1 MRRLSL
7 ILLVSILA
15 IPAAAFAARQDKGD
29 GDFELKA
36 ANGTFIVA
44 GHGVLL
50 AQIGKGVV
58 RVTDMTPNDGQQP
71 AISGADRTLP
81 TDDPNVT
88 LYLGSNIHVR
98 VTGGKYKIRFKGS
111 GINLTAIGVGIAD
124 ITANPLAFDTGD
136 FSLDGGKWTAVPFT
150 EKFVPYGA
158 QPVAPT
164 TGP

>member
-15 IPAAAFAARQDKGD
+15 LPAAALAARADKGD
-29 GDFELKA
+29 GVFELQA
-36 ANGTFIVA
+36 GNGTFILT

-50 AQIGKGVV
+50 AQIGKGFV
-58 RVTDMTPNDGQQP
+58 RVQDMDPNDGQQP
-71 AISGADRTLP
+71 AVSGAERTRP

-88 LYLGSNIHVR
+88 LYSGSDIHLR
-98 VTGGKYKIRFKGS
+98 VTGGRYKIRFKGS

-124 ITANPLAFDTGD
+124 ITANPTAFDTGD
-136 FSLDGGKWTAVPFT
+136 YSLDGGKWIAVPFS